1 MGRSDRN
8 FTCSKPTFIFVG
20 THILLRTVQ
29 KIVTLMDDLNNVRAH
44 STYVALEGT
53 LAICTFTF
61 DLLILVALHL
71 DVQKS

>member
-1 MGRSDRN
+1 
-8 FTCSKPTFIFVG
+8 
-20 THILLRTVQ
+20 
-29 KIVTLMDDLNNVRAH
+29 MDDLNNVRAH